1 MENKKSVAEIM
12 NEVKEYNERHNFEH
26 VFQNLMHY
34 HELKNKEDAKKIE
47 KPFFPTWDHKGR
59 QAQMIEH
66 FNYYFKMTHDE
77 KDWVKASDIKATYV
91 YTMAAGDDDY
101 LDYFLVSILN
111 AKKWKDERGL
121 IYKCVKAI

>member
-1 MENKKSVAEIM
+1 MENKKSIADIM
-12 NEVKEYNERHNFEH
+12 NEIKEYKERNNFKHTFEN
-26 VFQNLMHY
+26 VMQY
-34 HELKNKEDAKKIE
+34 YEIQNKEKEKT

-59 QAQMIEH
+59 QEQMIKH
-66 FNYYFKMTHDE
+66 FNYYFKMTEDE

-121 IYKCVKAI
+121 IYRCVKTI